1 MISGYNAYG
10 NFVLLKNPQVKANP
24 IFKGLKYIVI
34 LSMAFSIIAVILD
47 LITIASL
54 WPEIMAGG

>member
-1 MISGYNAYG
+1 M
-10 NFVLLKNPQVKANP
+10 LLKNPQVKANP